1 MKIFNITD
9 YEINLDDYN
18 KYIYDISKELN
29 ILDSEFSIIITDNKY
44 IRKLNREYR
53 NIDKETD
60 VISFAL
66 KDSKD
71 IIDFDVLGDIY
82 ISYDKAVD
90 QAREYNHSLKRE
102 ILFLITHGILHL
114 LGYDHLTKED
124 EEKMFKK
131 QDELLD
137 KYGVK
142 R

>member
-1 MKIFNITD
+1 MK
-9 YEINLDDYN
+9 INLDDYN

-90 QAREYNHSLKRE
+90 QAREYNHSLKER
-102 ILFLITHGILHL
+102 FYFNKYGILHL
-114 LGYDHLTKED
+114 LI
-124 EEKMFKK
+124 
-131 QDELLD
+131 
-137 KYGVK
+137 
-142 R
+142 